1 MEFPPPRLRRAAGP
15 GMPGGASAFT
25 LVEMLVSMTILTL
38 LLFLIAQMVNST
50 AALTAG
56 SSRHLAADSQ
66 ARLAFDRMAVDFSQI
81 VKRQDVDYF
90 FQNNGSG
97 TPGMNDQM
105 AFYSETTGYY
115 PSGVTGPV
123 PKSNVSLVGYC
134 IVNNQ
139 LMRLNKALVWNG
151 VTSGTNGAAG
161 LTASPT
167 AMTFMSRQTPAY
179 LSQTLPY
186 VWPAAFGS
194 SGNPDM
200 TRSADGDY
208 QVVGEQIFR
217 MELSYLVRNG
227 TYPAQLA
234 ATPFIPATAAALTPP
249 LPYNGLNDVAA
260 VVVTL
265 AVLDDTSRLTVQS
278 MALTA
283 TAARLQDPVYP
294 ALTTTP
300 ATPLAATP
308 AALWQAH
315 IDHGDLAGTA
325 GTGGLPKSAAAQVR
339 VYERYFFLGNAQ

>member
-1 MEFPPPRLRRAAGP
+1 MKSQPSRFCRTAGP
-15 GMPGGASAFT
+15 GNSGRASAFT
-25 LVEMLVSMTILTL
+25 LVEMLTAMTILTL
-38 LLFLIAQMVNST
+38 LLFLVAQMVNST

-56 SSRHLAADSQ
+56 SNRHLAADSQ
-66 ARLAFDRMAVDFSQI
+66 ARLAFDRMAIDLSQI

-115 PSGVTGPV
+115 PSGVTGPL

-139 LMRLNKALVWNG
+139 LVRLNKALVWNG
-151 VTSGTNGAAG
+151 VTSRTSGATG
-161 LTASPT
+161 LTLTPP
-167 AMTFMSRQTPAY
+167 AMTYLTWQTPSY

-194 SGNPDM
+194 SGTPDM
-200 TRSADGDY
+200 TRSTDPDY

-217 MELSYLVRNG
+217 MELSYLVRNQ
-227 TYPAQLA
+227 TYPAQLSA
-234 ATPFIPATAAALTPP
+234 RPFIPTTVAALTPP
-249 LPYNGLNDVAA
+249 LPYNGMNDVVA

-265 AVLDDTSRLTVQS
+265 AILDETSRLIVQP
-278 MALTA
+278 ADLTA
-283 TAARLQDPVYP
+283 AAAKLQDPSYP
-294 ALTTTP
+294 STPTLTP
-300 ATPLAATP
+300 PVVSTP
-308 AALWQAH
+308 AALWQVH
-315 IDHGDLAGTA
+315 VDNGDLAGTA
-325 GTGGLPKSAAAQVR
+325 GNGGLPRSAAAQVR